1 MPESTISAGEGPTWE
16 AYRLLGRYIIAVRT
30 AMQRSAD
37 RQKAGG
43 HAPHHVHALIYLF
56 EHEGATIG
64 DLAAALGVTRGR
76 GTRLADEL
84 VQAGMLARARDD
96 LDGRVI
102 RLRLTPR
109 AHQAAHRVFA
119 HYGETVAHA
128 LEGLTPG
135 EVGAVLRFLT
145 RLCEAHEVL
154 ARE

>member
-1 MPESTISAGEGPTWE
+1 
-16 AYRLLGRYIIAVRT
+16 
-30 AMQRSAD
+30 MQRSAD
-37 RQKAGG
+37 RQKAAG

-84 VQAGMLARARDD
+84 VQAGMLARARDEA
-96 LDGRVI
+96 DGRVI

-119 HYGETVAHA
+119 RYGETIARA
-128 LEGLTPG
+128 LDGLTPG

-145 RLCEAHEVL
+145 HLCEEQETL